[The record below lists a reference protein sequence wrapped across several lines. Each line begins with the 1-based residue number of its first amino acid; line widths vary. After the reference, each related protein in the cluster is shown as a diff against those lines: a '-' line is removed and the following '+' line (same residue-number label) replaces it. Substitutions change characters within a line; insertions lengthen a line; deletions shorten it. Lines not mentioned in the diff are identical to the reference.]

1 MENDP
6 DGATPLTVGVPREIA
21 PLENRVALVPDTVSR
36 LAAAGFTVF
45 VEKDAGLHAGFTDD
59 AYVAAGAEIAPD
71 ARTLYERAN
80 IVTKVQGPR
89 VNEAL
94 GADEVDLMQPGTV
107 LIGFLDPLRNSE
119 LMERLVQRGVIAFS
133 MERIPRITRAQSM
146 DALSSMSTIAGY
158 KAVLLGATA
167 LGKLFPMLMTAAGTL
182 APARVLVLGA
192 GVAGLQ
198 ALATA
203 RRLGAVTEGFDTRAV
218 VKEQVQSVGAT
229 FIEMPEIEHQETEA
243 EGGYAREMSE
253 EFYKHEQDAIR
264 DHVARADVV
273 ITTAQVP
280 GKRAPIL
287 ITEEMVASMHP
298 GSVIVDLAAESGG
311 NCTLTELG
319 KTVVKHEVVIMGPQN
334 VPGSVPSHASQMYSR
349 NMQTVLNHL
358 VRDGKLELKL
368 DDEITQAA
376 ASLPR
381 EAVAS

>member
-21 PLENRVALVPDTVSR
+21 PLENRVALVPDTVSK
-36 LAAAGFTVF
+36 LAAAGFTVL

-59 AYVAAGAEIAPD
+59 AYAAAGAEIAPD

-94 GADEVDLMQPGTV
+94 GADEVVLMQPGTV
-107 LIGFLDPLRNSE
+107 LIGFLDPLRNTE
-119 LMERLVQRGVIAFS
+119 LMERLAQRGVIAFS

-273 ITTAQVP
+273 ITTAQIP

-287 ITEEMVASMHP
+287 ITEEMVATMHP

-319 KTVVKHEVVIMGPQN
+319 KTVVKHEVAIMGPQN

-358 VRDGKLELKL
+358 VRDGKLELKM
-368 DDEITQAA
+368 DDEITRAA

>member
-358 VRDGKLELKL
+358 VRDGKLELKM
-368 DDEITQAA
+368 DDEITRAA

>member
-1 MENDP
+1 MENVP
-6 DGATPLTVGVPREIA
+6 DGAKPLTVAVPREIA

-36 LAAAGFTVF
+36 LAGAGFSVL
-45 VEKDAGLHAGFTDD
+45 VESDAGLNAGFTDE
-59 AYVAAGAEIAPD
+59 AYSQAGAEIVSESSS
-71 ARTLYERAN
+71 LYGRSA
-80 IVTKVQGPR
+80 IVTKVQGPT
-89 VNEAL
+89 
-94 GADEVDLMQPGTV
+94 DQEVELLRPGTL
-107 LIGFLDPLRNSE
+107 LIAFLDPMRNSD
-119 LMERLVQRGVIAFS
+119 LMDRLAARGVIAFS

-158 KAVLLGATA
+158 KSVLLAAGS

-203 RRLGAVTEGFDTRAV
+203 RRLGAITEGFDTRAV

-229 FIEMPEIEHQETEA
+229 FIEMPEIEHEEAEA

-273 ITTAQVP
+273 ITTAQIP

-287 ITEEMVASMHP
+287 ITEQMVASMHP

-311 NCTLTELG
+311 NSTLTELG
-319 KTVVKHEVVIMGPQN
+319 KTVVKHGVTIIGPQN
-334 VPGSVPSHASQMYSR
+334 LPGSVPTHASQMYSR

-358 VRDGKLELKL
+358 VREGKLDL
-368 DDEITQAA
+368 DMEDEITRAA

-381 EAVAS
+381 EAVTS